1 VPRAI
6 EKGKKT
12 ARSAPRE
19 ARPAV
24 APSVAPTTCKALPSV
39 ERPRLESLTDKD
51 RKSFRKRVRGQF
63 NTSVDMGD
71 LKADRLNNQSQ
82 FKVNGVVEAF
92 SQQNNVAYVDC
103 WDSFDCYSE
112 TM

>member
-1 VPRAI
+1 
-6 EKGKKT
+6 
-12 ARSAPRE
+12 
-19 ARPAV
+19 
-24 APSVAPTTCKALPSV
+24 
-39 ERPRLESLTDKD
+39 
-51 RKSFRKRVRGQF
+51 
-63 NTSVDMGD
+63 MGD

-82 FKVNGVVEAF
+82 FAVNGVVEAF